1 MARVIDLT
9 AADEGILQRTEPRGL
24 LSGGRLCAAPLATH
38 LAADEEGRYLARNR
52 SAGLTVSGP
61 DGEETIEP
69 DRGYRAFAL
78 LTDRRILFVA
88 GREGGD
94 ETVSL
99 PLADV
104 IDVHVESAGVLASQL
119 AIEAADG
126 RTYAFPCRGDL
137 GEFAATVS
145 DDAAAWAHAE
155 RLLEDAERD
164 VGSARERLGMA
175 EFDVAREALAKA
187 EERWTAAL
195 ETVETVHPAA
205 VDGLAERIDDRR
217 ERADA
222 LRRRIEAADGAI
234 DHAAA
239 QAAWAADEFERAAG
253 AYDRAVQAYR
263 TCLGLP
269 GDEPTDKQL
278 RSRLRGAAGERAIL
292 TVAPLVD
299 AQAAKRRAQETD
311 DADVRAAAWETALE
325 RYRRAI
331 GLAWPGDGA
340 FRVDRDE
347 IREAA
352 AEAADAA
359 IDARRQAGRQW
370 LAAADKLAATQG
382 VDAASRIYERA
393 AAHFQDALALAR
405 SVFPDREEEIEG
417 LLADVE
423 RRRTG
428 EIDVAAEPT
437 EAPLPVES
445 VAEAL
450 EVLRDDVTLPPAGTS
465 DAAPV
470 PTAPDEAASEAEA
483 PPQEVASA
491 GTTDGSAEPPP
502 TGVGDA
508 AGALADR
515 DPDALLER
523 LRDLPEPAFRQ
534 LVADVWSERGW
545 STTVFTASDAAV
557 YDVLGADTDSGER
570 LLVWTIQA
578 GPDDRLSAGVVERV
592 RTTLDRS
599 RGADLG
605 AIVTTGPVSEPTVTR
620 GSELGV
626 AVVDGEAFCDLLA
639 ATDLLDRVPPAA

>member
-9 AADEGILQRTEPRGL
+9 ADDEGILQRTEPRGL
-24 LSGGRLCAAPLATH
+24 LSGGRLCAAPLASH
-38 LAADEEGRYLARNR
+38 LADGEEGRYLARNR
-52 SAGLTVSGP
+52 SAGLTMSGP
-61 DGEETIEP
+61 DEEQTIEP

-88 GREGGD
+88 GQEGGD
-94 ETVSL
+94 EAVSL

-104 IDVHVESAGVLASQL
+104 IDVDVESAGVLSSQL
-119 AIEAADG
+119 VIEAADG

-137 GEFAATVS
+137 EEFAATVS

-164 VGSARERLGMA
+164 VGSARERLGMG
-175 EFDVAREALAKA
+175 ELDVAREALAKA

-205 VDGLAERIDDRR
+205 VDGLADRIDERR
-217 ERADA
+217 GRADA
-222 LRRRIEAADGAI
+222 LRRQVEAADAAI

-239 QAAWAADEFERAAG
+239 QDAWAADEFERAAG
-253 AYDRAVQAYR
+253 AYDRAIEAYR

-269 GDEPTDKQL
+269 GNEPTDEQL
-278 RSRLRGAAGERAIL
+278 RARLRGAAGERAIL
-292 TVAPLVD
+292 AVAPLVD
-299 AQAAKRRAQETD
+299 AEAAKLRAGATD

-325 RYRRAI
+325 RFRRAI
-331 GLAWPGDGA
+331 GLAWPGDGS

-352 AEAADAA
+352 AGAADAA

-405 SVFPDREEEIEG
+405 SVFPDREGEIEE

-423 RRRTG
+423 RRRNG

-465 DAAPV
+465 EAAPV
-470 PTAPDEAASEAEA
+470 QTA
-483 PPQEVASA
+483 PPQEGTSA
-491 GTTDGSAEPPP
+491 EGEGAPGGSAEPPP

-508 AGALADR
+508 AGALGER

-534 LVADVWSERGW
+534 LVADVWNERGW

-578 GPDDRLSAGVVERV
+578 GPDGRLSAGVVERV

-599 RGADLG
+599 QGADRG